1 MSWTGPDG
9 RSGLDRV
16 LGLVARLLQSQEEAG
31 GLAIGDLIIH
41 LFRRTGE
48 AVLPVLPQLLEAMLK
63 AMTTAKTA
71 SFTQVK
77 QIISSGPVANLTCP
91 PF

>member
-9 RSGLDRV
+9 RNGLDRV

-71 SFTQVK
+71 SFTQVRRFVR
-77 QIISSGPVANLTCP
+77 SVPAV
-91 PF
+91 